1 LSLYQVV
8 NPATGETESEFPTIA
23 DGELDGL
30 LVRADAAYRS
40 WKRSGMA
47 DRSSILHRV
56 ADLYEQRAE
65 RLGALITREMGKTT
79 AEALGEIS
87 LVVDIYRYYAD
98 EGPSLLADTPLPSA
112 TGGQA
117 WVRKAPV
124 GVLLGIMPWNYPY
137 YQVARF
143 AAPNLM
149 AGNTIV
155 LKHAPQCPESALPI
169 EEIFAE
175 AGLPEDA
182 YVNVFASN
190 EQVAEIIADPRV
202 VGVSLTGS
210 ERAGTAVAALAG
222 QHLKKVVLELGGSD
236 PFIVLDTNDVVQT
249 ARDAAGA
256 RMENAGQACN
266 ASKRIIVVDQV
277 YDEFVAAFTAAMA
290 EHTTGDPF
298 NPKTSYGPLSSEQ
311 ALISLL
317 GQIEDAVAKGA
328 TVHTGGKR
336 VDGPGAFIEATVLT
350 DVTPDMRAFREE
362 LFGPAAVVYRVADAD
377 EAVALAN
384 DTPFGLGGAVYST
397 DEKLALDVADRLDA
411 GMVWINTPEGGGA
424 ELPFGG
430 TKRSGVGRE
439 LGPYGI
445 DEFVNKK
452 LMHLP
457 GKTA

>member
-1 LSLYQVV
+1 
-8 NPATGETESEFPTIA
+8 
-23 DGELDGL
+23 
-30 LVRADAAYRS
+30 
-40 WKRSGMA
+40 
-47 DRSSILHRV
+47 
-56 ADLYEQRAE
+56 
-65 RLGALITREMGKTT
+65 
-79 AEALGEIS
+79 
-87 LVVDIYRYYAD
+87 
-98 EGPSLLADTPLPSA
+98 
-112 TGGQA
+112 
-117 WVRKAPV
+117 
-124 GVLLGIMPWNYPY
+124 
-137 YQVARF
+137 
-143 AAPNLM
+143 
-149 AGNTIV
+149 
-155 LKHAPQCPESALPI
+155 
-169 EEIFAE
+169 
-175 AGLPEDA
+175 
-182 YVNVFASN
+182 
-190 EQVAEIIADPRV
+190 
-202 VGVSLTGS
+202 
-210 ERAGTAVAALAG
+210 
-222 QHLKKVVLELGGSD
+222 
-236 PFIVLDTNDVVQT
+236 
-249 ARDAAGA
+249 
-256 RMENAGQACN
+256 
-266 ASKRIIVVDQV
+266 VVDQV

-452 LMHLP
+452 LMHLR